1 MRQWELAKL
10 AREGLGAIAAL
21 AFFVGLIVLYNIVSP
36 VATRSRVHDGHW
48 GGYYEIEN
56 FGTLPGCRIWC
67 LCKFFEAEG
76 KLSMVMLSPGKT
88 TDVFSVRRESRDA
101 SFVHFYFDAKESTV
115 KIEAKQLYLGKRY
128 ALQRL
133 LVGRFGDFWKRND
146 DDSIRGSVEMEFKP
160 NASEFA
166 IERIDEDRVL
176 EFCNELVLGE
186 KGFSSLH
193 ELDSFLDEAA
203 ALP

>member
-1 MRQWELAKL
+1 MESKLAKR
-10 AREGLGAIAAL
+10 ARDGLGAIAGL
-21 AFFVGLIVLYNIVSP
+21 AFIVGMIVLYNILSP
-36 VATRSRVHDGHW
+36 VATMSQVHLGYW

-56 FGTLPGCRIWC
+56 FGTLPGSRIWH
-67 LCKFFEAEG
+67 LCKFFKAED

-88 TDVFSVRRESRDA
+88 TDAFSVRRESRDP
-101 SFVHFYFDAKESTV
+101 SFAHFYFEAKDSTV
-115 KIEAKQLYLGKRY
+115 KIEARQLYLGKRY

-133 LVGRFGDFWKRND
+133 LVGRFADFWQRND
-146 DDSIRGSVEMEFKP
+146 DDSIRGSVEMGFEP

-176 EFCNELVLGE
+176 EFCDELVLGE
-186 KGFSSLH
+186 KGFSSLQ
-193 ELDSFLDEAA
+193 ELESFLNEAA